1 MKTILKIST
10 ALVLSFWI
18 QGCGG
23 GGGGSDNS
31 SNTTQNSQNE
41 GESTS
46 HQEEFDTNQENT
58 AEEYNGEPILPSFN

>member
-10 ALVLSFWI
+10 ALVLFFWI

-23 GGGGSDNS
+23 GGGSDS

-41 GESTS
+41 EESTP